1 MLHIRNTYI
10 SNKTTDA
17 DSAFSFLIIHLIS
30 QNGQNDQVGQSGHG
44 GQNGKDFL
52 LIWSGVA

>member
-1 MLHIRNTYI
+1 MLHTQYL

-17 DSAFSFLIIHLIS
+17 DSAFSFLIIHLIGE
-30 QNGQNDQVGQSGHG
+30 NGQNDQVGQSGHS

-52 LIWSGVA
+52 VIWSGVA

>member
-1 MLHIRNTYI
+1 M
-10 SNKTTDA
+10 
-17 DSAFSFLIIHLIS
+17 DSAFSFLIIHLID

-52 LIWSGVA
+52 VIWSGVA